1 MLNNFVI
8 QRPQWKNQPVKSVA
22 AHQDP
27 ADLFDE
33 NLDEIDQDADI
44 PNAGHLD
51 AGTTASEFD
60 GALLDEPEDEDV
72 AVEAINVDGSDED
85 SEPKHQKSTKKVCS

>member
-1 MLNNFVI
+1 MQI
-8 QRPQWKNQPVKSVA
+8 PVLSAPAIEKSTCQSVA
-22 AHQDP
+22 AHHDP
-27 ADLFDE
+27 ADL
-33 NLDEIDQDADI
+33 
-44 PNAGHLD
+44 
-51 AGTTASEFD
+51 